1 MVKTPNGQAQATEK
15 KIRNF
20 LLGINRK
27 NIAIE
32 TYSNDADN
40 TIFWNITADVRTIL
54 KIQRN
59 VWTYDKLITSIFSH
73 KLMNKVIVNKIPK
86 EQQEELREMLLNQTS
101 VEIIK
106 EADEKEMAVLYPEK
120 QTLWE
125 RLGLK
130 KRTD

>member
-1 MVKTPNGQAQATEK
+1 
-15 KIRNF
+15 
-20 LLGINRK
+20 
-27 NIAIE
+27 
-32 TYSNDADN
+32 
-40 TIFWNITADVRTIL
+40 
-54 KIQRN
+54 
-59 VWTYDKLITSIFSH
+59 
-73 KLMNKVIVNKIPK
+73 MNKVIVNKIPK
-86 EQQEELREMLLNQTS
+86 EQQKELREMLLNQTS